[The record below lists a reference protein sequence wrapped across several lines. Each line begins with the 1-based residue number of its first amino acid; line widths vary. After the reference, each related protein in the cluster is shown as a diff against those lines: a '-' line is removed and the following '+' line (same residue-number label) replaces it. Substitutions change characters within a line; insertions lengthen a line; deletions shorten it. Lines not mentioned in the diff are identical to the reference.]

1 MPYRS
6 DFPLLAANPA
16 LHYLDSA
23 ASAQKPKVVLDA
35 IRDYYERSYANPH
48 RGAYSLSVDATERYH
63 LARKRIASFLGAKDP
78 DTLIFTRGTTEALNL
93 LATSYTRSTSLPN
106 DRSGAEIIVTAMEH
120 HSNFVTW
127 QQAAL
132 ATGARFRICELTPD
146 GQIDLDML
154 ASMLGPRTRVVAF
167 GHVSNALGTVNP
179 VSRIAA
185 MVRDRCDAMIVCD
198 GAQGAPHIRVGF
210 DDIGVDAYAF
220 SGHKMGGP
228 MGLGGLIAKREL
240 LERIPPYQ
248 FGGDMIEFVHDE
260 TTTWAPLPHK
270 FEAGTPNSAGAVGLA
285 AAVEYLDAIGM
296 ENVQAHE
303 QKLVALA
310 QQRLEELGDVTIY
323 GPPPAQ
329 RSGVISFNVADVH
342 AHDLATI
349 LDSTGVC
356 IRSGHHCAQPLMR
369 RLGVS
374 STARASFYIY
384 NDESDVD
391 ALVAGVKQATTMFA
405 ESGTA

>member
-63 LARKRIASFLGAKDP
+63 LARRRIATFLGAKDP
-78 DTLIFTRGTTEALNL
+78 ETLIFTRGTTEALNL
-93 LATSYTRSTSLPN
+93 LATSYTRSTSLSN
-106 DRSGAEIIVTAMEH
+106 NRADAEIVVTAMEH

-185 MVRDRCDAMIVCD
+185 MVRDRSDALIVCD

-210 DDIGVDAYAF
+210 DDLGVDAYAF

-260 TTTWAPLPHK
+260 MTTWAPLPHK

-310 QQRLEELGDVTIY
+310 QRRLEELGDVTIY

-384 NDESDVD
+384 NDDSDVD
-391 ALVAGVKQATTMFA
+391 ALVAGVREAMTMFA

>member
-1 MPYRS
+1 MAYRS

-63 LARKRIASFLGAKDP
+63 LARTRIAKFLGAADAEA
-78 DTLIFTRGTTEALNL
+78 LIFARGTTEALNL
-93 LATSYTRSTSLPN
+93 LATSLSRSNIRSN
-106 DRSGAEIIVTAMEH
+106 DEIVVTAMEH

-127 QQAAL
+127 QQVAL

-146 GQIDLDML
+146 GHIDLDML

-179 VSRIAA
+179 VAQIAA
-185 MVRDRCDAMIVCD
+185 MVRDRCDATIVCD

-210 DDIGVDAYAF
+210 DKLGVDAYAF

-228 MGLGGLIAKREL
+228 MGLGGLVAKREL
-240 LERIPPYQ
+240 LESIPPYQ

-310 QQRLEELGDVTIY
+310 QKRLEELGDVTIY

-356 IRSGHHCAQPLMR
+356 IRSGHHCTQPLMR

-374 STARASFYIY
+374 STARASFYVY

-391 ALVAGVKQATTMFA
+391 ALVAGVKQAMAMFA
-405 ESGTA
+405 ESGAGVA

>member
-6 DFPLLAANPA
+6 DFPLLAANPG

-35 IRDYYERSYANPH
+35 IRDYYETGYANPH
-48 RGAYSLSVDATERYH
+48 RGAYSLCVTATERYH
-63 LARKRIASFLGAKDP
+63 LARARIARFLGAADSEA
-78 DTLIFTRGTTEALNL
+78 LIFTRGTTEALNL
-93 LATSYTRSTSLPN
+93 LASSYARSYV
-106 DRSGAEIIVTAMEH
+106 RSGDEIVVTAMEH

-127 QQAAL
+127 QQAAI
-132 ATGARFRICELTPD
+132 AAGARFRICELTAD
-146 GQIDLDML
+146 GRIDLEML
-154 ASMLGPRTRVVAF
+154 ESMLNPRTRVVAF

-179 VSRIAA
+179 VSEIVA
-185 MVRDRCDAMIVCD
+185 MVRERCDAIIVCD

-210 DDIGVDAYAF
+210 DALGVDAYAF

-228 MGLGGLIAKREL
+228 MGIGGLLARREL
-240 LERIPPYQ
+240 LESIPPHQ

-285 AAVEYLDAIGM
+285 AAVEYLDAVGM
-296 ENVQAHE
+296 DRVQAHE
-303 QKLVALA
+303 QQLVALA
-310 QQRLEELGDVTIY
+310 QQRLEELGSVTVY

-329 RSGVISFNVADVH
+329 RSGVLSFNVTDVH

-369 RLGVS
+369 RLGVAA
-374 STARASFYIY
+374 TARASFYIY

-391 ALVAGVKQATTMFA
+391 ALVAGVAQASSIFA
-405 ESGTA
+405 GSAA

>member
-1 MPYRS
+1 MAYRS

-63 LARKRIASFLGAKDP
+63 LARMRIARFLGAADV
-78 DTLIFTRGTTEALNL
+78 DSLIFTRGTTEALNL
-93 LATSYTRSTSLPN
+93 VATSLSRSNIRSN
-106 DRSGAEIIVTAMEH
+106 DEIVVTAMEH

-132 ATGARFRICELTPD
+132 AAGARFRICELTAD
-146 GQIDLDML
+146 GNIDLDML

-179 VSRIAA
+179 VARIAA
-185 MVRDRCDAMIVCD
+185 MVRERCDALIVCD
-198 GAQGAPHIRVGF
+198 GAQGAPHIRVDF
-210 DDIGVDAYAF
+210 DGLGVDAYAF

-228 MGLGGLIAKREL
+228 MGLGGLIARRGL
-240 LERIPPYQ
+240 LEALPPYQ
-248 FGGDMIEFVHDE
+248 FGGDMIEFVHDQ
-260 TTTWAPLPHK
+260 TTTWAPLPHR

-296 ENVQAHE
+296 DNVQAHE

-310 QQRLEELGDVTIY
+310 QKRLEELGYVTIY

-374 STARASFYIY
+374 STARASFYVY
-384 NDESDVD
+384 NDESDVK
-391 ALVAGVKQATTMFA
+391 ALVAGVRQAMTMFA
-405 ESGTA
+405 ESGAGVA